1 MRISKYLNLRSGNW
15 ICVAVNIAG
24 VTPSFK
30 PGTKIRYASAGHR
43 RYEYTFQRPTSDGK
57 AFKVIT
63 LTAAQAR
70 LVLNGQKTVEE
81 YAKQKKLE
89 RPTVVKKKV
98 SYNFCD

>member
-24 VTPSFK
+24 ITPSFK
-30 PGTKIRYASAGHR
+30 PGTRERYTSAGHR

-63 LTAAQAR
+63 LTADQAR

-89 RPTVVKKKV
+89 RPVLIKKKV

>member
-15 ICVAVNIAG
+15 ICVAVNIASI
-24 VTPSFK
+24 TPSFK
-30 PGTKIRYASAGHR
+30 PGTRDRYISAGHR

-63 LTAAQAR
+63 LTADQAR

-89 RPTVVKKKV
+89 RPVLIKKKV